1 MNIKL
6 HHTKAYDWKVIDL
19 KHDTPVAGEVLGTNA
34 QGDMTRRVEVPSSFT
49 DVAFSHNGVS
59 SIQSERK
66 KHGLRY
72 VSDYQIIARH
82 IEDAVLPIHCP
93 ELTDVT
99 CEDKELESFL
109 KTYFGLG
116 RS

>member
-1 MNIKL
+1 MNIRL

-19 KHDTPVAGEVLGTNA
+19 KTDKPVAGEVLGVNA
-34 QGDMTRRVEVPSSFT
+34 SGDMTRRVEVPSDFT

-59 SIQSERK
+59 SIQSARK
-66 KHGLRY
+66 QHGLRS
-72 VSDYQIIARH
+72 VSDFQVIARH

-99 CEDKELESFL
+99 CEDKELQSFL
-109 KTYFGLG
+109 KTYFGIK
-116 RS
+116 